1 MQRALVTG
9 ANGFIGAHVVRAA
22 LKRQL
27 DLRVLVRPNSDRR
40 NLDGLAVEICEGDL
54 TDHASLDRAVAGVDT
69 LFHVGARYDLS
80 RRGRSAIWQANVEG
94 TRALMLAAL
103 RHGLE
108 RVVHTSSVAAVGA
121 PADPQF
127 PADERQWASLEAA
140 PGPYEATK
148 IASEQLVHELV
159 AEEGLP
165 AVAVLPTAPIGP
177 LDLKPTPT
185 GRLIRDASR
194 GAMPAY
200 IRSAGLN
207 IVHVS
212 DVAEG
217 HVLAAG
223 QIDQGQIGERYL
235 LGHAEGNLTLR
246 EIIAR
251 TALAGGVA
259 PPRLALP
266 SSIAFAAAVVD
277 EYLIAV
283 LRRQTPRATIA
294 GVRLARRRQWFD
306 PAKAIRELELPQTS
320 LAQAFADAV
329 RWFSGLDSGSRR
341 R

>member
-1 MQRALVTG
+1 MQRVLVTG

-27 DLRVLVRPNSDRR
+27 DVRVLVRPNSDRR
-40 NLDGLAVEICEGDL
+40 NLEGLTVDICEGDL
-54 TDHASLDRAVAGVDT
+54 TDHESLDRAVAGVDT

-80 RRGRSAIWQANVEG
+80 RRGRSAIWRANVDG
-94 TRALMLAAL
+94 TQALMQSAL

-108 RVVHTSSVAAVGA
+108 RVVHTSSVAAVG
-121 PADPQF
+121 PPLDPRQ
-127 PADERQWASLEAA
+127 PADERQWALLEAA

-159 AEEGLP
+159 ASEGLP
-165 AVAVLPTAPIGP
+165 AVTTLPTAPIGP

-185 GRLIRDASR
+185 GRLIADASR
-194 GAMPAY
+194 GIMPAY

-217 HVLAAG
+217 HLLATE
-223 QIDQGQIGERYL
+223 QIEQGRVGERYL

-246 EIIAR
+246 EIITRAA
-251 TALAGGVA
+251 TAGGVE

-266 SSIAFAAAVVD
+266 LSVAYLAAIVD
-277 EYLIAV
+277 EYLLAA

-306 PAKAIRELELPQTS
+306 PAKSIRDLALPQTP
-320 LAQAFADAV
+320 LEDAFADAV
-329 RWFSGLDSGSRR
+329 RWFGGLDSESG
-341 R
+341 